1 MKRIYK
7 WALNR
12 ALEDGGIMP
21 SGFTINLE
29 YALECMD
36 NSKCERF
43 IEILIGCDVKLSD
56 LRPVVVV
63 DGKEYTLKS
72 FNYLNDDI
80 TYTSIDDQV
89 RYFSSPE
96 AAQKY
101 HETGNYKYSESNNS
115 KSTDY
120 PFEGIYTSE
129 CAHWTDLRQW
139 LEWSK
144 IQS

>member
-56 LRPVVVV
+56 LRPVVIV

-80 TYTSIDDQV
+80 QYASVDDQV
-89 RYFSSPE
+89 RYFNSAE
-96 AAQKY
+96 AAERY
-101 HETGNYKYSESNNS
+101 HETGN
-115 KSTDY
+115 
-120 PFEGIYTSE
+120 
-129 CAHWTDLRQW
+129 
-139 LEWSK
+139 
-144 IQS
+144 

>member
-12 ALEDGGIMP
+12 ALEDGQVMP
-21 SGFTINLE
+21 SGFTMNLE

-36 NSKCERF
+36 DSKCERF

-56 LRPVVVV
+56 LRPVVIV

-72 FNYLNDDI
+72 FNYLNDDVN
-80 TYTSIDDQV
+80 YTSVDDQV

-96 AAQKY
+96 AVEKY
-101 HETGNYKYSESNNS
+101 HETGNFKYSESNDS
-115 KSTDY
+115 RTQEY
-120 PFEGIYTSE
+120 PFEGVYASE
-129 CAHWTDLRQW
+129 CEHWATLRQW
-139 LEWSK
+139 LQWSNVE
-144 IQS
+144 

>member
-1 MKRIYK
+1 MERIYK

-12 ALEDGGIMP
+12 ALEDGQVMP

-36 NSKCERF
+36 NSKSERF
-43 IEILIGCDVKLSD
+43 IEILVGCDVKLSD

-63 DGKEYTLKS
+63 NGKEYILKS
-72 FNYLNDDI
+72 YNFLNDDI
-80 TYTSIDDQV
+80 NYTSVDDQV

-96 AAQKY
+96 AAERY
-101 HETGNYKYSESNNS
+101 HDTGNYKYSESNNS
-115 KSTDY
+115 KNDDY

-129 CAHWTDLRQW
+129 CQHWASLRQW
-139 LEWSK
+139 LEWSGVE
-144 IQS
+144 